1 MLKEECSVRSS
12 RADPTGYLGLGVSD
26 LRAWRHCATTI
37 LGLEVL
43 PPEPDGSVLLRM
55 DNHQYRFI
63 LEQSAVD
70 DLTLIGWEV
79 RDERALDALAARLQ
93 VAGVNVKAGD
103 EAALQRRRVVNL
115 LSSRQ

>member
-1 MLKEECSVRSS
+1 MSDQ
-12 RADPTGYLGLGVSD
+12 AAPTQLGYLGLGVSD
-26 LRAWRHCATTI
+26 LDAWRRYATTI

-55 DNHQYRFI
+55 DTHQYRFI

-93 VAGVNVKAGD
+93 AAGISVRTGD
-103 EAALQRRRVVNL
+103 EGALQRRRVVNL
-115 LSSRQ
+115 IEFV